1 MDKADEDVWEVVGG
15 ALEGGILVRTGIDF
29 ASPLEE
35 SRLSRGTLVRALEV
49 VGNRMLFRRISG
61 TGPSTGWVS
70 LVWRRTPL
78 LAWRGTMVQHPCDSL
93 FDWDALEQRET
104 HETRRR
110 ARSLPSKR
118 HHRPSVVQ
126 ISPMPK
132 SPSAEAQ
139 DRVESLEGDASASGD
154 EKLIRAR
161 SFSTSCVDTEDVCDL
176 EDEQY
181 SSNIAGADVCDV
193 ASAPA
198 AGLEAMTAKVEDAH
212 EKADSRT
219 VPVHFAKW
227 DEHRTPLLRMSPA
240 LVGRAWD
247 FPLAKS
253 EKRELLLL
261 HVAAGERA
269 SADAAIAAEESAAYE
284 AAERSHVEAQLLD
297 TTRALRNQWS
307 RSHSQWSQSGGLAKK
322 NRRSF
327 GRKAHR
333 VSIA

>member
-1 MDKADEDVWEVVGG
+1 MVVGSDEQD
-15 ALEGGILVRTGIDF
+15 ALEQ
-29 ASPLEE
+29 
-35 SRLSRGTLVRALEV
+35 RLNSVSH
-49 VGNRMLFRRISG
+49 RM
-61 TGPSTGWVS
+61 
-70 LVWRRTPL
+70 
-78 LAWRGTMVQHPCDSL
+78 AL
-93 FDWDALEQRET
+93 FDWDALEQRES

-118 HHRPSVVQ
+118 HHHPRVAQ
-126 ISPMPK
+126 ISPVPK
-132 SPSAEAQ
+132 SPSAEAK
-139 DRVESLEGDASASGD
+139 DLVESLEGDASASGD

-176 EDEQY
+176 EVEQY

-193 ASAPA
+193 ASAPV

-212 EKADSRT
+212 ENADKRT

-240 LVGRAWD
+240 SVGRAWD

-269 SADAAIAAEESAAYE
+269 SADIAIAAAESAAYE
-284 AAERSHVEAQLLD
+284 AAERSHVEAQLLN
-297 TTRALRNQWS
+297 TARALRNSITSSTRSHWS
-307 RSHSQWSQSGGLAKK
+307 RSGGLAKK
-322 NRRSF
+322 NRQSF

>member
-1 MDKADEDVWEVVGG
+1 
-15 ALEGGILVRTGIDF
+15 
-29 ASPLEE
+29 
-35 SRLSRGTLVRALEV
+35 
-49 VGNRMLFRRISG
+49 
-61 TGPSTGWVS
+61 
-70 LVWRRTPL
+70 
-78 LAWRGTMVQHPCDSL
+78 MVQHPCDSL
-93 FDWDALEQRET
+93 FDWDALEQRES
-104 HETRRR
+104 HDSRRR

-118 HHRPSVVQ
+118 HHHPSVAH
-126 ISPMPK
+126 ISVVPK
-132 SPSAEAQ
+132 SPSAEAE
-139 DRVESLEGDASASGD
+139 DLVERPEGDASMSGD

-176 EDEQY
+176 EAEQY

-193 ASAPA
+193 ASAPV
-198 AGLEAMTAKVEDAH
+198 AGLEASTAKVEDAQ
-212 EKADSRT
+212 ENADKRA
-219 VPVHFAKW
+219 VPVHFKKW

-269 SADAAIAAEESAAYE
+269 SADAAIAAEEAAAYE

-297 TTRALRNQWS
+297 TTRALLESDQQHSKERKDRTSITRSQWS
-307 RSHSQWSQSGGLAKK
+307 RPGGLAKK
-322 NRRSF
+322 TRQSF